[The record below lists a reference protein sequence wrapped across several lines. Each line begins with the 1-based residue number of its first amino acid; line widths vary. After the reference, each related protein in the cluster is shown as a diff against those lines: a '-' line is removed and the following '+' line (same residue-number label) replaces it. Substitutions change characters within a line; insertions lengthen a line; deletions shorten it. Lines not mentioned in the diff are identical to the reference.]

1 MAMKIVMLSNF
12 INHHQTPV
20 ADELYNMQGVEYWF
34 IETKALPEEQRN
46 LGYSDFSN
54 KPYVISAYKSNE
66 EYQKAINLIDN
77 ADVVIV
83 GSAPENMII
92 ERLRSN
98 KLTFRYSERF
108 FKKRPW
114 YFPDPRVWM
123 ELWKKH
129 IRYKNKPLYMLAA
142 SAYTANDVYA
152 IGAYKN
158 KVYKWGYFPRVD
170 DFPVE
175 VCENLDASS
184 GESAPHIMW
193 CARFLRLKHPE
204 LPVML
209 AKRLKD
215 KGYNFHLDMYGRG
228 DELYPTQQLVKS
240 LALNDNVS
248 FYGSLP
254 NEEILKEMRKHE
266 IFLFTSDRNEGWGA
280 VLNESMSN
288 GCAVVASN
296 LIGSVPFLI
305 QDGENG
311 MVFKSGDLDSLT
323 QKVCYLLDNPT
334 ERLEMAKK
342 AIHTMREVWS
352 PANAA
357 KRFVE
362 LAHKL
367 LADEIT
373 SYTDGPCSKAYPYK
387 NN

>member
-1 MAMKIVMLSNF
+1 MLSNF

-20 ADELYNMQGVEYWF
+20 ADELYNMQGVEYRF

-92 ERLRSN
+92 DRLRSN

-170 DFPVE
+170 DFPLE
-175 VCENLDASS
+175 ACENLDASS

-228 DELYPTQQLVKS
+228 EELYPTQQLVKS
-240 LALNDNVS
+240 LAINDNVS

-296 LIGSVPFLI
+296 QIGSVPFLI

-367 LADEIT
+367 LTGEIT
-373 SYTDGPCSKAYPYK
+373 PYTDGPCSKAYPYK

>member
-1 MAMKIVMLSNF
+1 MKIVMLSNF

-20 ADELYNMQGVEYWF
+20 ADELYNMSGVEYWF
-34 IETKALPEEQRN
+34 IETKSLPEEQRN
-46 LGYSDFSN
+46 LGYSDLSSR
-54 KPYVISAYKSNE
+54 PYVVSSYKSSE
-66 EYQKAINLIDN
+66 KYQKALSLIND

-83 GSAPENMII
+83 GSAPEDMIL
-92 ERLRSN
+92 ERLRN
-98 KLTFRYSERF
+98 KKLTFRYSERL

-123 ELWKKH
+123 DLWKKH

-170 DFPVE
+170 DFPLE
-175 VCENLDASS
+175 ACENLDASS
-184 GESAPHIMW
+184 AESTPHIMW
-193 CARFLRLKHPE
+193 CARFLRWKHPE

-209 AKRLKD
+209 AKLLKD

-240 LALNDNVS
+240 LALNDKVS
-248 FYGSLP
+248 FCGSLP

-323 QKVCYLLDNPT
+323 PKVCYLLDNPT

-342 AIHTMREVWS
+342 AIHTMRELWS

>member
-170 DFPVE
+170 DFPLE
-175 VCENLDASS
+175 ASRTTCYV
-184 GESAPHIMW
+184 GKA
-193 CARFLRLKHPE
+193 F
-204 LPVML
+204 
-209 AKRLKD
+209 
-215 KGYNFHLDMYGRG
+215 KG
-228 DELYPTQQLVKS
+228 
-240 LALNDNVS
+240 
-248 FYGSLP
+248 
-254 NEEILKEMRKHE
+254 
-266 IFLFTSDRNEGWGA
+266 
-280 VLNESMSN
+280 
-288 GCAVVASN
+288 
-296 LIGSVPFLI
+296 
-305 QDGENG
+305 
-311 MVFKSGDLDSLT
+311 
-323 QKVCYLLDNPT
+323 
-334 ERLEMAKK
+334 
-342 AIHTMREVWS
+342 
-352 PANAA
+352 
-357 KRFVE
+357 
-362 LAHKL
+362 
-367 LADEIT
+367 
-373 SYTDGPCSKAYPYK
+373 
-387 NN
+387 

>member
-1 MAMKIVMLSNF
+1 MLSNF
-12 INHHQTPV
+12 INHHQVPV
-20 ADELYNMQGVEYWF
+20 ADELSSTFGIEYWF
-34 IETKALPEEQRN
+34 IETMSLPEEQRD
-46 LGYSDFSN
+46 LGYSNLSS
-54 KPYVISAYKSNE
+54 KPYVIQSYKTNK
-66 EYQKAINLIDN
+66 EYQKAIKLINN

-83 GSAPENMII
+83 GSAPEDMIL
-92 ERLRSN
+92 ERLRN
-98 KLTFRYSERF
+98 KKLTFRYSERL

-114 YFPDPRVWM
+114 YFPDPRIWM
-123 ELWKKH
+123 DLWKKH

-170 DFPVE
+170 DFPLE
-175 VCENLDASS
+175 ACENLDASS

-193 CARFLRLKHPE
+193 CARFLRWKHPE

-215 KGYNFHLDMYGRG
+215 KGYNFYLDMYGSG

-240 LALNDNVS
+240 LAINDNVS

-367 LADEIT
+367 LAGEIT

>member
-1 MAMKIVMLSNF
+1 MLSNF
-12 INHHQTPV
+12 INHHQAPV
-20 ADELYNMQGVEYWF
+20 ADELSNTFGVEYWF
-34 IETKALPEEQRN
+34 IETMSLPEEQRN
-46 LGYSDFSN
+46 LGYSNLSS
-54 KPYVISAYKSNE
+54 KPYVIQSYKTNK
-66 EYQKAINLIDN
+66 EYQKAIKLIND

-83 GSAPENMII
+83 GSAPEDMIL
-92 ERLRSN
+92 ERLRN
-98 KLTFRYSERF
+98 KKLTFRYSERL

-114 YFPDPRVWM
+114 YFPAPRVWM
-123 ELWKKH
+123 DLWKKH

-170 DFPVE
+170 DFPLE
-175 VCENLDASS
+175 TCENKDASS
-184 GESAPHIMW
+184 GESTPHIMW
-193 CARFLRLKHPE
+193 CARFLRWKHPE

-215 KGYNFHLDMYGRG
+215 KGYNFHLDMYGSG
-228 DELYPTQQLVKS
+228 DELYSTQQLVKS
-240 LALNDNVS
+240 LALNDKVS
-248 FYGSLP
+248 FCGSLP
-254 NEEILKEMRKHE
+254 NEEILKQMRKHE

-305 QDGENG
+305 KNGENG
-311 MVFKSGDLDSLT
+311 MVFKSGDLNSLT
-323 QKVCYLLDNPT
+323 QNVCYLLDNPSK
-334 ERLEMAKK
+334 RLEMAKK

-352 PANAA
+352 PTNAA

-362 LAHKL
+362 LAQKL
-367 LADEIT
+367 LDDDVT
-373 SYTDGPCSKAYPYK
+373 PYTDGPCSIAYPYK
-387 NN
+387 K

>member
-1 MAMKIVMLSNF
+1 MLSNF
-12 INHHQTPV
+12 INHHQAPV
-20 ADELYNMQGVEYWF
+20 ADELSNTFGVEYWF
-34 IETKALPEEQRN
+34 IETMSLPEEQRN
-46 LGYSDFSN
+46 LGYSNLSS
-54 KPYVISAYKSNE
+54 KPYVIQSYKTNN
-66 EYQKAINLIDN
+66 EYQKAIKLIND

-83 GSAPENMII
+83 GSAPEGMIL
-92 ERLRSN
+92 ERLRN
-98 KLTFRYSERF
+98 KKLTFRYSERL

-114 YFPDPRVWM
+114 YFPDPRVWID
-123 ELWKKH
+123 LWKKH
-129 IRYKNKPLYMLAA
+129 IRHKNKPLYMLAA
-142 SAYTANDVYA
+142 SAYTANDVCA

-170 DFPVE
+170 DFPLAA
-175 VCENLDASS
+175 CENLDASS

-193 CARFLRLKHPE
+193 CARFLRWKHPE

-209 AKRLKD
+209 AKHLKD
-215 KGYNFHLDMYGRG
+215 KGYNFHLDMYGSG
-228 DELYPTQQLVKS
+228 DELYSTQQLVKS
-240 LALNDNVS
+240 LALNDKVS
-248 FYGSLP
+248 FCGNLP
-254 NEEILKEMRKHE
+254 NEEILKQMRKHE

-311 MVFKSGDLDSLT
+311 MVFKSEDLDSLT
-323 QKVCYLLDNPT
+323 QKVCYLLDNPSM
-334 ERLEMAKK
+334 RLEMAKK

-362 LAHKL
+362 LVQKL
-367 LADEIT
+367 LDDDVT
-373 SYTDGPCSKAYPYK
+373 PYTDGPCSIAYPYK
-387 NN
+387 K

>member
-1 MAMKIVMLSNF
+1 MKIVMLSNF

-20 ADELYNMQGVEYWF
+20 ADELYNMQGVEYRF

-92 ERLRSN
+92 DRLRSN

-108 FKKRPW
+108 FKNRPW

-170 DFPVE
+170 DFPLE
-175 VCENLDASS
+175 ACENLDASS
-184 GESAPHIMW
+184 RESAPHIMW
-193 CARFLRLKHPE
+193 CARFIRLKHPE

-215 KGYNFHLDMYGRG
+215 KGYNFHLDMYGCG
-228 DELYPTQQLVKS
+228 EELYPTQQLVKS
-240 LALNDNVS
+240 LAINDNVS

-305 QDGENG
+305 QNGENG

-367 LADEIT
+367 LDGEIT

>member
-288 GCAVVASN
+288 GCAGVASN

>member
-1 MAMKIVMLSNF
+1 MLSNF
-12 INHHQTPV
+12 INHHQVPV
-20 ADELYNMQGVEYWF
+20 ADELSSMFGIEYWF
-34 IETKALPEEQRN
+34 IETMSLPEEQRN
-46 LGYSDFSN
+46 LGYSNLSS
-54 KPYVISAYKSNE
+54 KPYVIQSYKTNK
-66 EYQKAINLIDN
+66 EYQKAIKLINN

-83 GSAPENMII
+83 GSAPEDMIL
-92 ERLRSN
+92 ERLRN
-98 KLTFRYSERF
+98 KKLTFRYSERL

-114 YFPDPRVWM
+114 YFPDPRIWM
-123 ELWKKH
+123 DLWKKH

-170 DFPVE
+170 DFPLE
-175 VCENLDASS
+175 ACENLDASS

-193 CARFLRLKHPE
+193 CARFLRWKHPE

-215 KGYNFHLDMYGRG
+215 KGYNFHLDMYGSG

-240 LALNDNVS
+240 LAINDNVS

-362 LAHKL
+362 LVEA
-367 LADEIT
+367 LATKNSVLIPKN
-373 SYTDGPCSKAYPYK
+373 GPCSKAEK
-387 NN
+387 I